1 MHPAKLSPFWLK
13 IGKFVIGAASS
24 GAHKSFNMKSG
35 YFLVSVLSLTLI
47 VGIGCGK
54 SSGSKPKISLES
66 INQVVGHDD
75 SMRAMFKLSNA
86 SNLSNG
92 LFVAIRDRINQ
103 VPFPVTDSV
112 GLDTFPVQIPNFGGR
127 SSGEMRFALPAQ
139 GFLSESGNLHMNDTL
154 IYKFFVVT
162 AGGQSSD
169 TISSPKIVILNP

>member
-1 MHPAKLSPFWLK
+1 
-13 IGKFVIGAASS
+13 
-24 GAHKSFNMKSG
+24 MKSG

-54 SSGSKPKISLES
+54 SSGSKPKLSLES

-86 SNLSNG
+86 KNLSNG
-92 LFVAIRDRINQ
+92 LFMAIRDRINQ

-127 SSGEMRFALPAQ
+127 SSGEIRFALPAQ
-139 GFLSESGNLHMNDTL
+139 GFLSESANLHMNDTL
-154 IYKFFVVT
+154 IYKFYAITTNNDTSNIVT
-162 AGGQSSD
+162 
-169 TISSPKIVILNP
+169 SPQIVILNP